1 MTNFSIHNHKVQR
14 KKAASQNYQSLDI
27 DGNLNVKK
35 ANLNIQKYSLS
46 HLLMANTTYMKQQKL
61 KKGDKT
67 AIDFDDELL
76 IIAFNF
82 DSKNYLLLV

>member
-1 MTNFSIHNHKVQR
+1 
-14 KKAASQNYQSLDI
+14 
-27 DGNLNVKK
+27 
-35 ANLNIQKYSLS
+35 
-46 HLLMANTTYMKQQKL
+46 MANTTYMKQQKL